1 MYKNMKSEDLIQHL
15 KGNSF
20 KVHDGPII
28 ADTAPIF
35 GRSPNAKAYVCSNN
49 CDDIDLANNKS
60 ISKEYFYKNLK
71 KFKDFLKSNQD
82 IYLQEVFAIKDPR
95 KQMKVDIYTE
105 FAVHSLFVRN
115 MFIPL
120 DENLCE
126 NQEFDNYT
134 VYHFPTLLDEPTV
147 LVSIEDRIVLISG
160 TLYSGEIKKS
170 IFSILNYLFPKK
182 GWLPM
187 HCSINIDKNR
197 KNPAIFFG
205 LSGTGKTTLSSD
217 ENRILIGDDEH
228 GWTDSGLTNFEN
240 GCYAKTINLSKAD
253 EPQIWAASQ
262 GKFSILENVIIKDG
276 EVDFFDSSK
285 TENTR
290 ASYPSKYIDNSDPLG
305 FVDLHPKNI
314 IMLTCDAFGVLPAV
328 MSLTSEEAVEQF
340 LLGYTAK
347 VAGTEDGVKE
357 PKATFSHCFG
367 APFMPLC
374 PKIYS
379 NILREKIEKHNVKC
393 WLVNTGW
400 SGGGFGDGERMPIS
414 VTRDIINKI
423 HDGTLAKSS
432 TKKHEYT
439 GFLVPQCK
447 SISEIYLNPEKSWD
461 NIENYLNKCSELLFM
476 FYNEKQKYI

>member
-1 MYKNMKSEDLIQHL
+1 MYKNMKSEDLVQHL
-15 KGNSF
+15 KGDSF
-20 KVHDGPII
+20 KIHNGPII
-28 ADTAPIF
+28 ANTAPVF
-35 GRSPNAKAYVCSNN
+35 GRSPSAKAYVCSNN
-49 CDDIDLANNKS
+49 CDDIDLENNKS

-71 KFKDFLKSNQD
+71 KFKDFLKSNKN

-105 FAVHSLFVRN
+105 FAVHSLFARN

-228 GWTDSGLTNFEN
+228 GWTDCGLTNFEN
-240 GCYAKTINLSKAD
+240 GCYAKTINLSKED

-262 GKFSILENVIIKDG
+262 GKFSILENVTIKDG
-276 EVDFFDSSK
+276 EVNFFDSSN

-290 ASYPSKYIDNSDPLG
+290 ASYPSRYIDNSDPLG

-367 APFMPLC
+367 APFMPLS
-374 PKIYS
+374 PEVYS
-379 NILREKIEKHNVKC
+379 NILRDKIEKHNVKC

-400 SGGGFGDGERMPIS
+400 SGGGFGDGKRMPIS
-414 VTRDIINKI
+414 VTRNIINKI

-432 TKKHEYT
+432 TKKHKYT
-439 GFLVPQCK
+439 GFSVPQCK
-447 SISEIYLNPEKSWD
+447 SISEIYLSPEKSWD

-476 FYNEKQKYI
+476 FYNEKKKYT